1 MKVNKEKR
9 KGMKMKKGNAS
20 AKAGFTLIEIIAV
33 LLILAVLAAVA
44 VPRYLS
50 LVQDAQDRALDGA
63 LAAGYS
69 QLSLTFAQEA
79 LSAGTAPTA
88 AALATAA
95 TANPPEGS
103 FTYTFAA
110 VGDVI
115 TVTATD
121 PNSNSSSG
129 TWTLP

>member
-1 MKVNKEKR
+1 M
-9 KGMKMKKGNAS
+9 MKKGNRSAS
-20 AKAGFTLIEIIAV
+20 AGFTLIEIIAV

-50 LVQDAQDRALDGA
+50 LVQDARDRALDGA

-69 QLSLTFAQEA
+69 QLSLTFAQQA
-79 LSAGTAPTA
+79 LTLGTAPTA
-88 AALATAA
+88 AALVTAV

-103 FTYTFAA
+103 FSYGFAA

-115 TVTATD
+115 TVTVTD
-121 PNSNSSSG
+121 SDGTTTSG
-129 TWTLP
+129 PWTLP